1 MSTRI
6 RALIADDEPL
16 AREWLRG
23 LLAEHADID
32 VIEEAGN
39 GIAAI
44 EHVTALEP
52 DVLFLD
58 IDMPELDGFG
68 VVEALGEQRPHCI
81 VFVTA
86 HDRFALQAFEVHALD
101 YLLKPFDAGRLRR
114 TLDRV
119 RTQLS
124 TKTAAALP
132 EKLNAILD
140 SLRQPRKHDRIAVK
154 DNGRVFFLRTEDIRW
169 VEACGNYVKL
179 YTPNGSHLLLQ
190 TMAGMEGRLDAE
202 RFLRIHRS
210 TIVNIDAIHSI
221 EPLFHGDYEVRLKSG
236 EALPLSRGYRD
247 RLQALIER
255 FS

>member
-16 AREWLRG
+16 ARLWLRG
-23 LLAEHADID
+23 LLQEHPDID

-44 EHVTALEP
+44 EHAGALSP

-58 IDMPELDGFG
+58 VDMPELDGFG
-68 VVEALGEQRPHCI
+68 VVEALGDQRPHCI

-101 YLLKPFDAGRLRR
+101 YLLKPFDAERLRK

-119 RTQLS
+119 RAQLA
-124 TKTAAALP
+124 TRTAAAVP
-132 EKLNAILD
+132 EKLAAILEA
-140 SLRQPRKHDRIAVK
+140 LHQPRKQDRIAVK

-179 YTPNGSHLLLQ
+179 YTAGGSHLLLQ
-190 TMAGMEGRLDAE
+190 TMAGMEARLDTE

-210 TIVNIDAIHSI
+210 AIVNIDAIHSI
-221 EPLFHGDYEVRLKSG
+221 EPLFHGDYEVRLKTG

-255 FS
+255 SS

>member
-1 MSTRI
+1 MITRI

-16 AREWLRG
+16 ARLWLRG
-23 LLAEHADID
+23 LLQQHPDID
-32 VIEEAGN
+32 IIEEAGN
-39 GIAAI
+39 GMAAI
-44 EHVTALEP
+44 EHSTALAP

-58 IDMPELDGFG
+58 VDMPELDGFG
-68 VVEALGEQRPHCI
+68 VVEALGDQRPHCI

-101 YLLKPFDAGRLRR
+101 YLLKPFDAERLRK

-119 RTQLS
+119 RAQLATQ
-124 TKTAAALP
+124 TAAAVP
-132 EKLNAILD
+132 EKLNAILA
-140 SLRQPRKHDRIAVK
+140 SLQQPRKHDRIAVK

-179 YTPNGSHLLLQ
+179 YTAAGSHLLLQ
-190 TMAGMEGRLDAE
+190 TMAGMEARLDKE

-210 TIVNIDAIHSI
+210 AIVNIDAIHSV
-221 EPLFHGDYEVRLKSG
+221 EPLFHGDYEVRLKTG

-255 FS
+255 SS